1 VTGAVSVG
9 PIPHDFDRWDELL
22 AVIRASFAYM
32 DGVIDPPSSVHRLTA
47 RSLRAKATVELGF
60 LATAGDEIAGS
71 AFLSEKD
78 DHCYL
83 GKLAVAPAWQG
94 RGIGRLLLQAVEEH
108 ARRAGKPVIELGT
121 RVELIANQRLFA
133 RLGFVE
139 IERVAHEGFDRP
151 TSVTMRKALA

>member
-1 VTGAVSVG
+1 MTVDVRVTS
-9 PIPHDFDRWDELL
+9 IPREFDRWEELL
-22 AVIRASFAYM
+22 DIIRASFAYM

-47 RSLRAKATVELGF
+47 RSLQAKAAVELGF
-60 LATAGDEIAGS
+60 LATAGDEIAGC
-71 AFLSEKD
+71 AFLAEKD

-94 RGIGRLLLQAVEEH
+94 RGIGRMLMQAAEEH
-108 ARRAGKPVIELGT
+108 TRQIGKPILELQT
-121 RVELIANQRLFA
+121 RVELDGNQRLFA

-139 IERVAHEGFDRP
+139 TGRTAHAGSDRP